1 MIVLRIALLPL
12 VMQRINSPLARP
24 RRASRALVLPQ
35 GLDDMPGVVMMLVL
49 GAGETII
56 GLTPPLSI
64 SVAPSGMLPR
74 PPAEAPDDP
83 VVSRPVVFVATPAVP
98 QPPVDPVVAPL
109 MPLALMPAV
118 PPLMPPPSNVPVAVD
133 SPLTVEQPEPTSGP
147 GDGLR
152 PPTLSWVTPSGMLGE
167 AAGALELMPSVPSGD
182 VAPSA
187 ELVTPPGMVVTC
199 ASAAL
204 LPSISAMIEIPM
216 SRMKASMS
224 CTSLSSQFSVFGRRR
239 CLISVLYSRDE
250 RGGPAAPVNSR

>member
-1 MIVLRIALLPL
+1 
-12 VMQRINSPLARP
+12 
-24 RRASRALVLPQ
+24 
-35 GLDDMPGVVMMLVL
+35 MPGMVVLVL
-49 GAGETII
+49 GAGVTII

-83 VVSRPVVFVATPAVP
+83 AVNRPVVFAAAPAVP
-98 QPPVDPVVAPL
+98 QPLIDPVVAPP
-109 MPLALMPAV
+109 MPPALMPAV
-118 PPLMPPPSNVPVAVD
+118 PPLMPPPSNVPLAVD
-133 SPLTVEQPEPTSGP
+133 SPLTVEQPEPASGP

-167 AAGALELMPSVPSGD
+167 ADGALELMPSVPSGD
-182 VAPSA
+182 VGPSA
-187 ELVTPPGMVVTC
+187 GLATPPGIVVIC

-204 LPSISAMIEIPM
+204 LPSRSAMIEIPM
-216 SRMKASMS
+216 SRIKASMS